1 MALRALIAI
10 IVVGLAGGYARELSG
25 SRVFSETVPDFTG
38 LPAAVDGWQSE
49 DYPITESISEV
60 LDADA
65 VLQRRYFA
73 PDGSEVWLFLAYFA
87 AQGVNSQI
95 HSPRHCVPGSGWRIA
110 SVERCTLDLP
120 RGSHPATRLIIQ
132 RQGQGQANEMLYWFR
147 TRSGVV
153 TGEYSLKW
161 DLVKNSLARRPT
173 DAVFV
178 RFTGAGEHS
187 PRLRS
192 LMATLDDPLSRIL
205 EQVGL

>member
-10 IVVGLAGGYARELSG
+10 LIVGLGGAYARDLSG
-25 SRVFSETVPDFTG
+25 SRVFSEAMPDFTRV
-38 LPAAVDGWQSE
+38 PAALDGWESE

-65 VLQRRYFA
+65 TLQRRYFA
-73 PDGSEVWLFLAYFA
+73 PDGSEAWLFLAYFA

-95 HSPRHCVPGSGWRIA
+95 HSPRHCVPGSGWRI
-110 SVERCTLDLP
+110 SSIERRTVDLP
-120 RGSHPATRLIIQ
+120 SGSHPATRLLMQ
-132 RQGQGQANEMLYWFR
+132 RQGGESEMFYWFR

-178 RFTGAGEHS
+178 RFTAPGENS
-187 PRLRS
+187 PQLRS
-192 LMATLDDPLSRIL
+192 LMAALDGPLSQVL
-205 EQVGL
+205 GQVGL

>member
-10 IVVGLAGGYARELSG
+10 LVVGLAGGYARALSAN
-25 SRVFSETVPDFTG
+25 RAFSETGPDFTQ
-38 LPAAVDGWQSE
+38 LPAAVDGWESE
-49 DYPITESISEV
+49 DYPITESISQV
-60 LDADA
+60 LDADV
-65 VLQRRYFA
+65 VLQRRYYA
-73 PDGSEVWLFLAYFA
+73 PDGSEAWLFLAYFA

-95 HSPRHCVPGSGWRIA
+95 HSPKHCVPGSGWRIA
-110 SVERCTLDLP
+110 SVERCSLDMP
-120 RGSHPATRLIIQ
+120 GGAHPATRLLIR
-132 RQGQGQANEMLYWFR
+132 RQGQASEMLYWFK

-161 DLVKNSLARRPT
+161 DLVRNSLARRPT

-192 LMATLDDPLSRIL
+192 LMAALDEPLNRIL
-205 EQVGL
+205 GQVGL